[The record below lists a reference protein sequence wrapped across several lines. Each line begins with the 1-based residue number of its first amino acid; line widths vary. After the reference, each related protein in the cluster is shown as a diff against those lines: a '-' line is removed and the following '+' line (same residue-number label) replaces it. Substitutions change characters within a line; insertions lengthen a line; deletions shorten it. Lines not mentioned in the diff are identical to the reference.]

1 MRIAAAACAGCRS
14 SKGASGAHVHALVSA
29 FKEVCCYTEP
39 VFLAGVCSLWK
50 CSSGSEC
57 VAVLV
62 YMAAPHHQRLIGDRP
77 SADKHP
83 TWD

>member
-1 MRIAAAACAGCRS
+1 MEMLIW
-14 SKGASGAHVHALVSA
+14 L
-29 FKEVCCYTEP
+29 
-39 VFLAGVCSLWK
+39 GVCAV
-50 CSSGSEC
+50 